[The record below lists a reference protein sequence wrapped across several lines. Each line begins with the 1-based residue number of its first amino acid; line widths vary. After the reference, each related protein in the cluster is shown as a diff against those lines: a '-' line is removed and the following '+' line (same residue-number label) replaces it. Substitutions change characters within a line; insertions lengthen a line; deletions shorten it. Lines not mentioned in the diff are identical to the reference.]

1 MTKQLAVLLVRSFT
15 SAALLIGLLQ
25 PTPAS
30 AVELAGLEGYERL
43 FGRYAPGGDCAK
55 QPRIT
60 VDVRGLTFDVSGKTE
75 LVTNPEHALSFAGP
89 EYEGKSVFMF
99 PFRIP
104 DGYPI
109 LMTFD
114 ADEVA
119 GRLIVQPQDEGWA
132 GGPKLSPRNEALVK
146 GSPYQ
151 RCK

>member
-1 MTKQLAVLLVRSFT
+1 MTTPLWGLLVRSVAL
-15 SAALLIGLLQ
+15 AAVMTGLLQ
-25 PTPAS
+25 STPAS

-43 FGRYAPGGDCAK
+43 FGRYAPGGDCTK

-60 VDVRGLTFDVSGKTE
+60 VDVRGLTFDVNGKRE
-75 LVTNPEHALSFAGP
+75 LVANPEHALSFAGP
-89 EYEGKSVFMF
+89 EYDGKSVFMF
-99 PFRIP
+99 PFRIA

-119 GRLIVQPQDEGWA
+119 GRLVIAPQDEGWA
-132 GGPKLSPRNEALVK
+132 GGPKLSSRNDALVK

>member
-1 MTKQLAVLLVRSFT
+1 MNTPLRGLLVRTFT
-15 SAALLIGLLQ
+15 LAAVLMGLLCT
-25 PTPAS
+25 TPAS
-30 AVELAGLEGYERL
+30 AAELAGLKGYERL
-43 FGRYAPGGDCAK
+43 FGRYAPGGDCTK

-60 VDVRGLTFDVSGKTE
+60 VDARGLTFDVNGKPE
-75 LVTNPEHALSFAGP
+75 LAANPEHALGFAGP
-89 EYEGKSVFMF
+89 EYDGKSVFMF

-114 ADEVA
+114 ADEVS
-119 GRLIVQPQDEGWA
+119 GRLVVAPQDEGWP